1 MSDNNFNNNTELD
14 DLRMRLEGLDVGT
27 KKLNELI
34 QERNSD
40 VRYFMDL
47 LYALDFV
54 DFSRK
59 LYFEEG
65 DCSFYDYISD
75 NMYRYKQ
82 DKIQSKAVRLINK
95 KRDS

>member
-1 MSDNNFNNNTELD
+1 MSDNNLNNFADLD

-54 DFSRK
+54 DFARK
-59 LYFEEG
+59 LYFEEC
-65 DCSFYDYISD
+65 DCSFYDYIAD

-82 DKIQSKAVRLINK
+82 EKIHSKAVRLINK

>member
-1 MSDNNFNNNTELD
+1 MSDNNFNNNTELE
-14 DLRMRLEGLDVGT
+14 DLRMRLEGLEVGT

-82 DKIQSKAVRLINK
+82 EKIHSKAVRLINK